1 MLRRTIVIA
10 LCCAGLPVFAQKAA
24 STTKP
29 ATTHETTADKTFMN
43 RAAEGG
49 VAEVKLGQLAQEKAS
64 NQAVKDFGQRMATD
78 HQKAN
83 DQLKSLASSKNVT
96 LPDSMSAKD
105 QVLYNRLS
113 KLSGDQFDREYMRAM
128 VQDHKTDVNEFR
140 RETER
145 AKDPDVRAFA
155 SGTLPVLEHHLQLAE
170 QTSGQVGATAKK

>member
-10 LCCAGLPVFAQKAA
+10 LCCAGLPVFAQKAS
-24 STTKP
+24 ST

-49 VAEVKLGQLAQEKAS
+49 VAEVKLGQLAQQKAS
-64 NQAVKDFGQRMATD
+64 NPAVKDFGQRMATD
-78 HQKAN
+78 HQKAD

-128 VQDHKTDVNEFR
+128 VQD
-140 RETER
+140 
-145 AKDPDVRAFA
+145 
-155 SGTLPVLEHHLQLAE
+155 
-170 QTSGQVGATAKK
+170 